1 MNHYGGIMFSNIL
14 KIVLLA
20 VLASTPLTAQ
30 NNKKIKGKAYSGES
44 RQTSV
49 SGEYAMLKG
58 LFSYGAAVY
67 QFQLPAT
74 TDRIKARLNFK
85 NLKNKWLKI
94 YVYNYGIAFDDFSIR
109 NKRLGPNWR
118 LWEATDSD
126 GLWESHSPKHI
137 YTTSNDGR
145 IDYLGPQNIFKVM
158 FYADGGIPFISDGRF
173 IIKQIELGYSTS
185 ESLLPDIVTSK
196 DVWIEGNFMLV
207 RGVGRTKNR
216 IDAPGYE
223 ALPKLTAL
231 RLAKVDA
238 YKKLAVALKKI
249 PLSGGTVAI
258 PGSQVR
264 STRYISDAEVEII
277 LEVPLASLHEKK

>member
-1 MNHYGGIMFSNIL
+1 MFSNIL

>member
-1 MNHYGGIMFSNIL
+1 MFNNIS
-14 KIVLLA
+14 KIILTALLA
-20 VLASTPLTAQ
+20 AAPLAARE
-30 NNKKIKGKAYSGES
+30 NKTIKGKDYSGES

-49 SGEYAMLKG
+49 SGDQAMLKG

-67 QFQLPAT
+67 QFQLPAA
-74 TDRIKARLNFK
+74 TDRIKAGLSLR

-94 YVYNYGIAFDDFSIR
+94 YVYNYGTAYDDLSIR
-109 NKRLGPNWR
+109 NKRLSPNWR
-118 LWEATDSD
+118 LWEATNSD
-126 GLWESHSPKHI
+126 GLWESRSPQYL
-137 YTTSNDGR
+137 YTTSYDGR
-145 IDYLGPQNIFKVM
+145 IDYLGPQNIFKILL
-158 FYADGGIPFISDGRF
+158 YAEGGIPFISDGRF
-173 IIKQIELGYSTS
+173 IIEQILLDFSTG
-185 ESLLPDIVTSK
+185 ESLLPDIATSK

-238 YKKLAVALKKI
+238 YKKLALALKKI
-249 PLSGGTVAI
+249 PLSGGTAAI

-264 STRYISDAEVEII
+264 STRYISDSEVEII
-277 LEVPLASLHEKK
+277 LEVPLASLHEKNN

>member
-1 MNHYGGIMFSNIL
+1 MFSNIL

-30 NNKKIKGKAYSGES
+30 NNKKIKGEAYSGES

-74 TDRIKARLNFK
+74 TDRIRARLNFK

-94 YVYNYGIAFDDFSIR
+94 YVYNYGIAYDDLSIR

-118 LWEATDSD
+118 LWEAIDSD
-126 GLWESHSPKHI
+126 GLWESRSPKYI
-137 YTTSNDGR
+137 YTTSYDGR
-145 IDYLGPQNIFKVM
+145 IDYLGPQNIFKILL
-158 FYADGGIPFISDGRF
+158 YADGGIPFISDGRF
-173 IIKQIELGYSTS
+173 LIEQIMLEYSTS

-207 RGVGRTKNR
+207 RGVGRSN
-216 IDAPGYE
+216 
-223 ALPKLTAL
+223 L

-238 YKKLAVALKKI
+238 YKKLALALKKI
-249 PLSGGTVAI
+249 PLSGGTAAI

-264 STRYISDAEVEII
+264 STRYISDTEVEIT

>member
-1 MNHYGGIMFSNIL
+1 MFSNVL
-14 KIVLLA
+14 KIVLVA

-49 SGEYAMLKG
+49 SGDQALLKG

-74 TDRIKARLNFK
+74 TDRIKAGVNFK

-94 YVYNYGIAFDDFSIR
+94 YVYNYGTAFDDLSIR
-109 NKRLGPNWR
+109 NKRLDSNWR
-118 LWEATDSD
+118 LWEATNSD
-126 GLWESHSPKHI
+126 GLWESRSPKHI

-173 IIKQIELGYSTS
+173 IIEQIELEYSTS
-185 ESLLPDIVTSK
+185 ERLIPDIVTSK

-207 RGVGRTKNR
+207 KGVGRTKTR

-249 PLSGGTVAI
+249 PLSGGTAAI

-264 STRYISDAEVEII
+264 STRYIGGTEVEII
-277 LEVPLASLHEKK
+277 LEVPLASLHK